1 MNPGARSLILTE
13 SQAACLVALRLRK
26 ESKTEIAIR
35 AKLDLKKAAMALDAL
50 QELGLARRGAM
61 NRWHPTGRGRNC
73 RFKATP
79 DRIRRGSALPGPSA
93 RRLLD
98 VLDRPMQGNE
108 LAERLG
114 ITRQRVRQLVI
125 KLHAQGLVK
134 FGDSERILEVVTRTK
149 DKTILLSRDEARVL
163 SAIPDAYATNAT
175 KIRLAVLLP
184 EKSVQQILDRFVARH
199 FVVAQDGFADR
210 TIYQITAAG
219 LKHPQRHP
227 DARLAHAPRLPVES
241 DRVRA
246 VLSAIRDARSLRIRD
261 LKNALEIPHASIN
274 ALMQYLK
281 RKALVQKTSQEQAAP
296 YSLTEKGLDALTEM
310 ARRHAA

>member
-1 MNPGARSLILTE
+1 MNPKVRNLILTE
-13 SQAACLVALRLRK
+13 SQKACLVALRSRK
-26 ESKTEIAIR
+26 ESKTDIAIQ
-35 AKLDLKKAAMALDAL
+35 AKLDLQKAAKALEAL
-50 QELGLARRGAM
+50 KEFGLVRRGEI
-61 NRWHPTGRGRNC
+61 NSWHLTGRGTSC
-73 RFKATP
+73 RFKTIP
-79 DRIRRGSALPGPSA
+79 DRIRRGSALPGLGA

-98 VLDRPMQGNE
+98 ILDRPTRGSE

-114 ITRQRVRQLVI
+114 ITLQRVRQLVV

-134 FGDSERILEVVTRTK
+134 FGDPERILDVVSRTK
-149 DKTILLSRDEARVL
+149 DKTVLLSRDEARVL
-163 SAIPDAYATNAT
+163 SAIPDAYATNVT

-184 EKSVQQILDRFVARH
+184 EKSVRKILDRLIAKG
-199 FVVAQDGFADR
+199 FVVAQDGFTGEAV
-210 TIYQITAAG
+210 YQITVPG
-219 LKHPQRHP
+219 LKHPQYRQ

-261 LKNALEIPHASIN
+261 LKNALKIPQPSIN

-281 RKALVQKTSQEQAAP
+281 RKGLVQKTSQEQAAP
-296 YSLTEKGLDALTEM
+296 YSLTDKGFDTLTEM

>member
-1 MNPGARSLILTE
+1 MDTKVRSLVLTE
-13 SQAACLVALRLRK
+13 SQAACLAALRSRK
-26 ESKTEIAIR
+26 ESKTEIAIQ
-35 AKLDLKKAAMALDAL
+35 AKLDLKKAAKALEAL
-50 QELGLARRGAM
+50 RELGLGRRGEM
-61 NRWHPTGRGRNC
+61 NAWYFTPRGRNC
-73 RFKATP
+73 RFKTIP
-79 DRIRRGSALPGPSA
+79 DRIRRGSALPGPGA

-98 VLDRPMQGNE
+98 VLDRPMHGDE

-114 ITRQRVRQLVI
+114 ITVQRVRQIVV
-125 KLHAQGLVK
+125 KLHARGLVK
-134 FGDSERILEVVTRTK
+134 FGDPERILEVVSRTK
-149 DKTILLSRDEARVL
+149 DKTVLLLHNEARVL
-163 SAIPDAYATNAT
+163 SAIPAAYATDAT

-184 EKSVQQILDRFVARH
+184 EEIIQQILDGFVARH
-199 FVVAQDGFADR
+199 FVVAQEGLADR
-210 TIYQITAAG
+210 TVYQINATG
-219 LKHPQRHP
+219 LNHPQRQP

-246 VLSAIRDARSLRIRD
+246 VLAAIRNARSLRIRD

-281 RKALVQKTSQEQAAP
+281 RKELVQKTSQEQAAP

>member
-1 MNPGARSLILTE
+1 MNPKVRNLILTE
-13 SQAACLVALRLRK
+13 SQKACLVALRSRK
-26 ESKTEIAIR
+26 ESKTNIAIQ
-35 AKLDLKKAAMALDAL
+35 AKLDLQKAAKALEAL
-50 QELGLARRGAM
+50 KEFGLVRRSEM
-61 NRWHPTGRGRNC
+61 NSWRLTGRGTSC
-73 RFKATP
+73 RFKTIP
-79 DRIRRGSALPGPSA
+79 DRIRCGSALPGPGA

-98 VLDRPMQGNE
+98 ILDRPTRGIE

-114 ITRQRVRQLVI
+114 ITLQRVRQLVV

-134 FGDSERILEVVTRTK
+134 FGDPERILGVVSRTK
-149 DKTILLSRDEARVL
+149 DKTVLLSRDEARVL
-163 SAIPDAYATNAT
+163 SAIPDAYATNVT

-184 EKSVQQILDRFVARH
+184 EKSVRKILDRFIAKG
-199 FVVAQDGFADR
+199 FVVAQNGFTGEAV
-210 TIYQITAAG
+210 YQITVPG
-219 LKHPQRHP
+219 LKHPQYRQ

-261 LKNALEIPHASIN
+261 LKNALKIPQASMN

-281 RKALVQKTSQEQAAP
+281 RKGLVQKNSQEQAAP
-296 YSLTEKGLDALTEM
+296 YSLTDKGFDALTEM

>member
-26 ESKTEIAIR
+26 ESKTEIAIQ

-50 QELGLARRGAM
+50 KELGLARRGAM
-61 NRWHPTGRGRNC
+61 NSWHPTGRGRNC

-114 ITRQRVRQLVI
+114 ITLQRVRQLVV

-163 SAIPDAYATNAT
+163 SAIPDAYATNTT
-175 KIRLAVLLP
+175 KIRLAVSLP
-184 EKSVQQILDRFVARH
+184 EKSVQRILDRFVARH
-199 FVVAQDGFADR
+199 FVVAQDGFTDR
-210 TIYQITAAG
+210 AIYQITAAG

-227 DARLAHAPRLPVES
+227 DFRLAHAPRLPVES

-246 VLSAIRDARSLRIRD
+246 VLSAIRDARSVRIRD
-261 LKNALEIPHASIN
+261 LKNALEIPQPSIN

-281 RKALVQKTSQEQAAP
+281 RKALVQKTSEEQAAP

-310 ARRHAA
+310 ARRNAA